1 MAHPCTLY
9 GLGVQSN
16 VALAALADLPLASE
30 VDVRISLGVMPAQG
44 DRQAWHEYY
53 ASPEKNEQGVHH
65 VRVSRSS
72 PPDLFRVDYEDGT
85 RIFVDG
91 SGSNIWALDAEG
103 ATTEDTATYLLGPTL
118 GFVLRLRGVT
128 CLHASLVAIDDRAI
142 VLAGPSGFGKSS
154 LAAAFAKR
162 GFPVLGDDVAAL
174 VDRGD
179 RFAACAAYPRIR
191 LWPGSVEALFGTPEA
206 LPRITPTWD
215 KRFLA
220 LDGGRFRF
228 ESRTLDVGAIYLL
241 ADRDAAAAGPRIEAL
256 GGHEA
261 LMGLVGNTYTNYLLD
276 KSMRAREL
284 DELSRLAAST
294 RIRRAVPAVEFA
306 RIGELC
312 DAIEADLDV

>member
-1 MAHPCTLY
+1 MVHPCTLY
-9 GLGVQSN
+9 GLGVQSS
-16 VALAALADLPLASE
+16 VALAALADLARAPK
-30 VDVRISLGVMPAQG
+30 VDVRISVGAVPAQSETHP
-44 DRQAWHEYY
+44 WHEYY
-53 ASPEKNEQGVHH
+53 ASPERNDGGVHH
-65 VRVSRSS
+65 VRVSRCSQL
-72 PPDLFRVDYEDGT
+72 DLYRVDYEDGT

-128 CLHASLVAIDDRAI
+128 CLHASVVAIGGRAI

-162 GFPVLGDDVAAL
+162 GSPVLGDDVAAL
-174 VDRGD
+174 ADRGD
-179 RFAACAAYPRIR
+179 CFAAYPAYPRIR
-191 LWPGSVEALFGTPEA
+191 LWPGSVEALFGSPEA

-228 ESRTLDVGAIYLL
+228 EARTLDVGAVYLL
-241 ADRDAAAAGPRIEAL
+241 ADRDPAAGGPRIDAI

-261 LMGLVGNTYTNYLLD
+261 LMGLVANTYTTYLLD
-276 KSMRAREL
+276 KPMRAREL
-284 DELSRLAAST
+284 DALSRLAAST
-294 RIRRAVPAVEFA
+294 RIRRAVPSAEFE

>member
-1 MAHPCTLY
+1 MAHSCTLY
-9 GLGVQSN
+9 GLGVQSS
-16 VALAALADLPLASE
+16 VALAALAGLAPASR
-30 VDVRISLGVMPAQG
+30 VDVRISLGSMPAQG
-44 DRQAWHEYY
+44 EAQAWHEYY
-53 ASPEKNEQGVHH
+53 ASPARNERGVHH
-65 VRVSRSS
+65 VRVSRRRQ
-72 PPDLFRVDYEDGT
+72 PDLYRVEYEDGT

-103 ATTEDTATYLLGPTL
+103 ATLEDTATYLLGPTL
-118 GFVLRLRGVT
+118 GFVLRLRGIT
-128 CLHASLVAIDDRAI
+128 CLHASVVAIDGRAI

-174 VDRGD
+174 ADRGD
-179 RFAACAAYPRIR
+179 CFAAWPAYPRIR
-191 LWPGSVEALFGTPEA
+191 LWPGSVEALFGSPDA

-220 LDGGRFRF
+220 LDGERFQF
-228 ESRTLDVGAIYLL
+228 EARALELGAIYLL
-241 ADRDAAAAGPRIEAL
+241 GDRDAGIGGPRIEAI

-261 LMGLVGNTYTNYLLD
+261 LMGLVGNTYATYLLD
-276 KSMRAREL
+276 KPMRAREL
-284 DELSRLAAST
+284 DVLSRLAAST
-294 RIRRAVPAVEFA
+294 RIRRAIPAGEFA

>member
-1 MAHPCTLY
+1 MERPCTLY
-9 GLGVQSN
+9 GLGVQSS
-16 VALAALADLPLASE
+16 VPLAALADLAPALK
-30 VDVRISLGVMPAQG
+30 VDVRISFGASPALGGAH
-44 DRQAWHEYY
+44 AWSEYY
-53 ASPEKNEQGVHH
+53 ASPERNERGVHH
-65 VRVSRSS
+65 VRVSRSRH
-72 PPDLFRVDYEDGT
+72 PDLYRVDYEDGT

-91 SGSNIWALDAEG
+91 CGSNIWALDAEG
-103 ATTEDTATYLLGPTL
+103 ATIEDTATYLLGPTL

-128 CLHASLVAIDDRAI
+128 CLHASVIAIDGRAI

-154 LAAAFAKR
+154 LAAAFATR
-162 GFPVLGDDVAAL
+162 GFPILGDDVAAL
-174 VDRGD
+174 VDGGD
-179 RFAACAAYPRIR
+179 CFAACPAYPRIR
-191 LWPGSVEALFGTPEA
+191 LWPRSVEALFGSPDA

-228 ESRTLDVGAIYLL
+228 EERTLEVGAVYLL
-241 ADRDAAAAGPRIEAL
+241 ADRDPAAGGPRIEAL

-276 KSMRAREL
+276 KPMRAREL
-284 DELSRLAAST
+284 DALSRLASST
-294 RIRRAVPAVEFA
+294 RIRRAVPAIEFS